1 MLYLIT
7 NLSLEPNMN
16 EVISI
21 VTYTFNEEKNIQKL
35 CTGIKIEMEKLNI
48 EYEHIVIDNCSTD
61 KTIPIL
67 KEICFKDKKVKAII
81 NAKNFGHLRSPFY
94 GILQSKGDAC
104 ILMASDFQD
113 PLDLIP
119 KYIQKWQNGAKIVL
133 GKKISS
139 DEPGII
145 FFIRSL
151 FYKFMNKISETK
163 LTENTTGSGIFDKSV
178 INQLKNINDPY
189 PYLRGLLNELSEEI
203 STVEFN
209 QPKRLSGITKNNIFT
224 LYDIGML
231 GIIKH
236 SRAPLRLV
244 TFLGFVLSF
253 FSISTALI
261 YFIYKVLFWN
271 SFDVGI
277 APLII
282 GIFSF
287 ASIQILLLGIIG
299 EYVGILLIHLR
310 NLPLVIEK
318 ERINF

>member
-1 MLYLIT
+1 MT
-7 NLSLEPNMN
+7 K
-16 EVISI
+16 ISI
-21 VTYTFNEEKNIQKL
+21 VTPTFNEEDNIQKL
-35 CTGIKIEMEKLNI
+35 CSSVKAEMDKLNI
-48 EYEHIVIDNCSTD
+48 DYEHIVIDNCSTD
-61 KTIPIL
+61 KTIESL
-67 KEICFKDKKVKAII
+67 KEICIKDKNVKVII
-81 NAKNFGHLRSPFY
+81 NARNFGHIKSPFH
-94 GILQSKGDAC
+94 GILQSSGDAC

-113 PLDLIP
+113 PIELIST
-119 KYIQKWQNGAKIVL
+119 YIQKWQEGSKIVL
-133 GKKISS
+133 GKKITSEENS
-139 DEPGII
+139 LI
-145 FFIRSL
+145 FSFRKI
-151 FYKFMNKISETK
+151 FYKFLNRISETK

-203 STVEFN
+203 DVVEFN
-209 QPKRLSGITKNNIFT
+209 QPKRLFGKTKNNIFT

-253 FSISTALI
+253 FSLFTAFIYFVYKLI
-261 YFIYKVLFWN
+261 YWN

-277 APLII
+277 APLVI
-282 GIFSF
+282 GIFGF

>member
-1 MLYLIT
+1 MKIT
-7 NLSLEPNMN
+7 VCTP
-16 EVISI
+16 
-21 VTYTFNEEKNIQKL
+21 TFNEKENIRELYSKIKDVFKN
-35 CTGIKIEMEKLNI
+35 LNYD
-48 EYEHIVIDNCSTD
+48 YEHLVIDNNSND
-61 KTIPIL
+61 GTIEIL
-67 KEICFKDKKVKAII
+67 KEIASEDKKFKVII
-81 NAKNFGHLRSPFY
+81 NSKNYGHIKSPFH
-94 GILQSKGDAC
+94 GLLQSDGDAT

-119 KYIQKWQNGAKIVL
+119 TYIKKWQSGSKIVL

-139 DEPGII
+139 EENNLV
-145 FFIRSL
+145 FSIRKF
-151 FYKFMNKISETK
+151 FYKFLNRISETK

-178 INQLKNINDPY
+178 ISQLKNINDPY
-189 PYLRGLLNELSEEI
+189 PYLRGLLNELSDEI
-203 STVEFN
+203 DVVEFN
-209 QPKRLSGITKNNIFT
+209 QPKRLSGKTKNNIFT

-244 TFLGFVLSF
+244 TFLGFILSF
-253 FSISTALI
+253 FSLFTAFIYFVYKLI
-261 YFIYKVLFWN
+261 YWN
-271 SFDVGI
+271 SFEVGI
-277 APLII
+277 APLVI
-282 GIFSF
+282 GIFGF

>member
-1 MLYLIT
+1 MT
-7 NLSLEPNMN
+7 K
-16 EVISI
+16 ISI
-21 VTYTFNEEKNIQKL
+21 VTPTFNEENNIQKL
-35 CTGIKIEMEKLNI
+35 CSSVKTEMDKLNI
-48 EYEHIVIDNCSTD
+48 DYEHIVIDNCSTD
-61 KTIPIL
+61 KTIENL
-67 KEICFKDKKVKAII
+67 KEICIKDKNVKVII
-81 NAKNFGHLRSPFY
+81 NARNFGHIKSPFH
-94 GILQSKGDAC
+94 GILQSTGDAC

-119 KYIQKWQNGAKIVL
+119 TYIKKWQSGSKIVL

-139 DEPGII
+139 EENNLV
-145 FFIRSL
+145 FSIRKF
-151 FYKFMNKISETK
+151 FYKFLNRISETK

-178 INQLKNINDPY
+178 INQLKTINDPY
-189 PYLRGLLNELSEEI
+189 PYLRGLLNELSDEI
-203 STVEFN
+203 DVVEFN
-209 QPKRLSGITKNNIFT
+209 QPKRLSGKTKNNIFT

-244 TFLGFVLSF
+244 TFLGFILSF
-253 FSISTALI
+253 FSLFTAFIYFVYKLI
-261 YFIYKVLFWN
+261 YWN

-277 APLII
+277 APLVI
-282 GIFSF
+282 GIFGF